1 MGQLR
6 ASVVPFSDVVFDD
19 DLFERVVV
27 NVDTFDDV
35 ETVTFND
42 VDKRVL

>member
-1 MGQLR
+1 M
-6 ASVVPFSDVVFDD
+6 PFSDVVFDD